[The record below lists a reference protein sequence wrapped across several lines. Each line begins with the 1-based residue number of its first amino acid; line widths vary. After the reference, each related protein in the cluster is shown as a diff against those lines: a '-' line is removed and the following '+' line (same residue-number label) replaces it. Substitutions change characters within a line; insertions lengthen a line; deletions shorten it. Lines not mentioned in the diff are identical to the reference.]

1 MTQGHAR
8 PGHASNA
15 VHGVREPAVVEL
27 QGPGQ
32 VRMAAAVSPVPL
44 GGQGR
49 QFPDGVD
56 MTGPAV
62 SELVATV
69 VLAEHGVGPETQVNR
84 A

>member
-1 MTQGHAR
+1 
-8 PGHASNA
+8 
-15 VHGVREPAVVEL
+15 
-27 QGPGQ
+27 
-32 VRMAAAVSPVPL
+32 MACAAVGAVPL
-44 GGQGR
+44 GGQGG